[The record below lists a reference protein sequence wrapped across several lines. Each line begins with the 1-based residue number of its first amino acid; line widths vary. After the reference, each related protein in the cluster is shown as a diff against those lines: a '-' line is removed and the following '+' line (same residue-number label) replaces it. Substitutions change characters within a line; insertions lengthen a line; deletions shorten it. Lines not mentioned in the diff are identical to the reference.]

1 MWTEGGW
8 GCAAA
13 ELLYVAGSLSRCVGA
28 LYTPCCRG
36 LARGCP
42 EWSSLVHV
50 PGLVLSDGEQQVRDI
65 LAACDSSGLMTD
77 YELDS
82 MAQCSYGQLDSMCT
96 AGSDY
101 GSWDYSYG
109 AYGSDV
115 QCSWL
120 ACCYCL
126 EP

>member
-1 MWTEGGW
+1 M
-8 GCAAA
+8 
-13 ELLYVAGSLSRCVGA
+13 
-28 LYTPCCRG
+28 
-36 LARGCP
+36 
-42 EWSSLVHV
+42 

-82 MAQCSYGQLDSMCT
+82 MAQCSYGQLESMCT

-109 AYGSDV
+109 TCSSDECSTSTMARCGAFAV
-115 QCSWL
+115 QAEGRMTTCIL
-120 ACCYCL
+120 ETACM
-126 EP
+126 PT